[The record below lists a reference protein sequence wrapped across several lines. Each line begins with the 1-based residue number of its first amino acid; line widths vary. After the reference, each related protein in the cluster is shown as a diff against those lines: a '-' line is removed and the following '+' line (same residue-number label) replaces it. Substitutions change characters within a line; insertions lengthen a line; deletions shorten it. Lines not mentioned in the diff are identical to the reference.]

1 MGDIET
7 ASFRSGS
14 DGGTVHKSVR
24 LRRVVPAPIGVTRLA
39 LEREK
44 PA

>member
-14 DGGTVHKSVR
+14 DGGTVHKIVSRFVSAAEW
-24 LRRVVPAPIGVTRLA
+24 LVSTPG
-39 LEREK
+39 REK

>member
-14 DGGTVHKSVR
+14 DGGTLQVGRVR
-24 LRRVVPAPIGVTRLA
+24 GRSATRRDGRHSARSDHET
-39 LEREK
+39 
-44 PA
+44 